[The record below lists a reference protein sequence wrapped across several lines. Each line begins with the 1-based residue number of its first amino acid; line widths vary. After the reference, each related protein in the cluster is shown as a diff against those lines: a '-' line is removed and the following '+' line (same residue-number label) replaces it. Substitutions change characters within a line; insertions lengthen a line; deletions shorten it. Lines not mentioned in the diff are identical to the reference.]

1 MAVIAGTGINLEKY
15 SVLMSVYKK
24 ENPLYLDESISSIL
38 SQTAPTNDFVL
49 VCDGPLTA
57 ELNSVIDKYTNEY
70 PELFQI
76 VRLEKNVGLG
86 NALNKGIKYC
96 KNELVARMD
105 SDDIAMPERCIS
117 EIRCFEEDEQLDIVS
132 GTVLEFSGS
141 TDNIISKKSL
151 PETNDEIR
159 RYARRR
165 CPFNHPF
172 VMYKKTAVQDAGG
185 YLDFPLF
192 EDYYLWVRMLKCGAK
207 AYNIKEPLGFMRSG
221 EDMYKRRGGFGYLKK
236 AVKFRTYMFK
246 NHYCGFAD
254 YAVSLG
260 GQILVCLMP
269 VRLRMKLYTKMLRN
283 GER

>member
-1 MAVIAGTGINLEKY
+1 MENY

-49 VCDGPLTA
+49 VCDGPLTG
-57 ELNSVIDKYTNEY
+57 ELYSVIDKYTNKY

-76 VRLEKNVGLG
+76 VQLEKNMGLG
-86 NALNKGIKYC
+86 NALNEGMKFC

-105 SDDIAMPERCIS
+105 SDDIAIPERCIS
-117 EIRCFEEDEQLDIVS
+117 QIEQFEKDERLDILS
-132 GTVLEFSGS
+132 GTVLEFNGT

-151 PETNDEIR
+151 PETNEEIR
-159 RYARRR
+159 RYARKR
-165 CPFNHPF
+165 CPFNHPV
-172 VMYKKTAVQDAGG
+172 VMYKKSSVQAAGG

-192 EDYYLWVRMLKCGAK
+192 EDYYLWVRMLARGVR
-207 AYNIKEPLGFMRSG
+207 AYNIKQPLGFMRSG
-221 EDMYKRRGGFGYLKK
+221 EDMYSRRGGFGYLKK

-269 VRLRMKLYTKMLRN
+269 VKLRMKLYTKMLRN
-283 GER
+283 GGTLK